1 MDTSQ
6 ETLGLGA
13 FLNYLK
19 GTKVQTNF
27 FIYIVFFL
35 TRKNFNLV
43 SFYVIFFIFLL
54 EGHKRNL
61 K

>member
-43 SFYVIFFIFLL
+43 SFYVIFLSFF
-54 EGHKRNL
+54 
-61 K
+61 